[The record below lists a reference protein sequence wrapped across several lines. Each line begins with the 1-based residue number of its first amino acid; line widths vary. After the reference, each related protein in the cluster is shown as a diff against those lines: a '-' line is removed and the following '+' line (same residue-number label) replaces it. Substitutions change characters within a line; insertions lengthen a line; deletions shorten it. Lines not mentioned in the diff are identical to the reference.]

1 MILLNLPRPPST
13 NQLWRALSKGEQNGY
28 RQLGKKPPTRVR
40 TDAYRIWLRAAKNE
54 VMAQNF
60 EHNKAIAGFVS
71 MQIAA
76 GAPITLKN
84 ELSGTRPDI
93 SNLIKGTEDL
103 LVTCKLIDDDKCVID
118 QRIFWTTDIEHR
130 RIQVCIQP
138 AQFIVERKVA

>member
-13 NQLWRALSKGEQNGY
+13 NQLWRALISHEQNKY

-54 VMAQNF
+54 VMAQQVTPMTGL
-60 EHNKAIAGFVS
+60 IS

-84 ELSGTRPDI
+84 ELSGKRPDI

>member
-13 NQLWRALSKGEQNGY
+13 NQLWRALSSHEQNKY

-54 VMAQNF
+54 VMAQQVTPMT
-60 EHNKAIAGFVS
+60 GLVS